1 MRRRRAA
8 AVAAAAPAPV
18 GRVQALGLCRFS
30 VPSLGAFQV
39 EHDSIDARR
48 AMLYAPERL
57 SHRFL
62 WFEHVALPSIK
73 AQTDTDF
80 RLIVL
85 LGQDFP
91 EPWLSRMQALVA
103 DVPQIVLDF
112 APPGPHREIC
122 AEAMR
127 RHVEP
132 GAQVLAQFRLDDD
145 DAVAV
150 DFVARLRADFAA
162 ARAVYDRGR
171 ALALDYCRGV
181 LLTED
186 QGKLTPT
193 LRRASLWTPALVLL
207 TRPDAPKMILDYP
220 HHLIWRHMPV
230 LSLQDEVMF
239 LRGAHG
245 GNDSAI
251 GQERRPETLP
261 ADRWPGLLLR
271 RYGIDIAAFST
282 ALQHHWKP

>member
-8 AVAAAAPAPV
+8 LAAG
-18 GRVQALGLCRFS
+18 GRVQVLGLCRFS

-39 EHDSIDARR
+39 EHDSIEARR
-48 AMLYAPERL
+48 AMLYAPDRL
-57 SHRFL
+57 AHRFL

-73 AQTDTDF
+73 GQTDPEF

-85 LGQDFP
+85 LGEDFP
-91 EPWLSRMQALVA
+91 EPWLTRMRALVA
-103 DVPQIVLDF
+103 DVPQILLDF

-127 RHVEP
+127 RHVDP
-132 GAQVLAQFRLDDD
+132 GAEVLAQFRLDDD
-145 DAVAV
+145 DAVAL

-162 ARAVYDRGR
+162 VRPVHDRGR

-181 LLTED
+181 LLTEER
-186 QGKLTPT
+186 GNLTPT
-193 LRRASLWTPALVLL
+193 LRRASLWTPALVLF

-271 RYGIDIAAFST
+271 RYGLDISAFGAA
-282 ALQHHWKP
+282 LRDHWNR